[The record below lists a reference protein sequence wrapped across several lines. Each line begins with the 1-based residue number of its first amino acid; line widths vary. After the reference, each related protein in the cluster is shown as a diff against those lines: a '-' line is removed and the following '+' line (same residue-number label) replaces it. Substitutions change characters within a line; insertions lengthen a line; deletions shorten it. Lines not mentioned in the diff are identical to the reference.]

1 MNKTP
6 IRMVSVLL
14 VCRPGLDQKSLS
26 TAVNAIPRATVIAKA
41 ADVVSAMQ
49 IAQELNP
56 DVLLA
61 DASFLQGSITDLLKR
76 VEELCPE
83 MLRVVLMVASS
94 QKQRLLQEG
103 ADFVLD
109 YDELNQLFTQIVGD
123 VQVKYRDDERNL

>member
-1 MNKTP
+1 MKNTQ
-6 IRMVSVLL
+6 INMVSVLL

-41 ADVVSAMQ
+41 ADAGSAMQ

-61 DASFLQGSITDLLKR
+61 DAYFLRGSITDLLKR
-76 VEELCPE
+76 AQDLCPE
-83 MLRVVLMVASS
+83 MLRVVLMAAPT

-109 YDELNQLFTQIVGD
+109 YDNLNQLFPQIVSD
-123 VQVKYRDDERNL
+123 VQAKYLDDDRNP